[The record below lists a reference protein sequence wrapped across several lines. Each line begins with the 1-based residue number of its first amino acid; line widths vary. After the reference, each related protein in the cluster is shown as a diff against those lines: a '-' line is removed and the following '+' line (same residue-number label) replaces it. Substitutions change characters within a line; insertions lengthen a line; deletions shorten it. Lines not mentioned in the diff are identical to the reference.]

1 MNILAELSNGQT
13 CALVF
18 FLGLVAIVVCAKL
31 MPFDDNWPTGSV

>member
-1 MNILAELSNGQT
+1 MIAELSNGQT

-18 FLGLVAIVVCAKL
+18 FLGLVALFVCAKL